1 MGYYQLKAKMFGKSP
16 KDSQDS
22 EGNDLEAILFSK
34 EMKLDNTDTEMMNDD
49 TEFNLNKTMSNSPE
63 IVNVVERISG
73 ILSPYF
79 IVLVGLFLYDSNVL
93 IGTVLIAVGIF
104 SLLKFSWQDLQGVIE
119 KIKNFFQSDS

>member
-1 MGYYQLKAKMFGKSP
+1 MFGKS
-16 KDSQDS
+16 SQDS
-22 EGNDLEAILFSK
+22 EDSGKSTFEEILFSK
-34 EMKLDNTDTEMMNDD
+34 EMELDNPEAEMIND
-49 TEFNLNKTMSNSPE
+49 EGELKLNKAMSNSPE

-104 SLLKFSWQDLQGVIE
+104 SLLKLSWQDLQASIE
-119 KIKNFFQSDS
+119 KIKNFFQSSS